1 MTSTNALPAPLA
13 KLVKRREV
21 ADRTVAFE
29 FEKPPG
35 WTFKAG
41 QAVDVTLLEPPES
54 DGAGNT
60 RTLSIASAPG
70 DGTIMVV
77 TRMRDTAFKRVL
89 SAMPSGAKVKF
100 EGPFGNLI
108 LHNNVARAAVILAG
122 GIGITPFRSMV
133 FHAAQE
139 KLPHRIYLF
148 YSNRRPED
156 AAFLEELETLE
167 KQNQNYRFIPTMTS
181 MEKSHR
187 AWNGETG
194 RINQRMLS
202 RHSNDAP
209 SPIYYIAGPPG
220 MVKGLH
226 AMLHESGVD
235 DDDIRTEEFGG
246 Y

>member
-1 MTSTNALPAPLA
+1 MTPTNALPAPLA
-13 KLVKRREV
+13 KLIGRREV

-29 FEKPPG
+29 FERPPG

-54 DGAGNT
+54 DGEGNT
-60 RTLSIASAPG
+60 RAFSIASAPREESL
-70 DGTIMVV
+70 MVA

-89 SAMPSGAKVKF
+89 SAMPSGTKVKV
-100 EGPFGNLI
+100 EGPFGNLT
-108 LHNNVARAAVILAG
+108 LHSNVARAAVILAG
-122 GIGITPFRSMV
+122 GIGITPFRSMI
-133 FHAAQE
+133 FHAAHE
-139 KLPHRIYLF
+139 KLPHRIFLF

-156 AAFLEELETLE
+156 AAFLEELQTLE
-167 KQNQNYRFIPTMTS
+167 EQNQNYRFIPTMTG

-194 RINQRMLS
+194 KINKQMLA
-202 RHSNDAP
+202 RHSKDAQ

-226 AMLHESGVD
+226 TMLNESGVD
-235 DDDIRTEEFGG
+235 DDDIRAEEFGG